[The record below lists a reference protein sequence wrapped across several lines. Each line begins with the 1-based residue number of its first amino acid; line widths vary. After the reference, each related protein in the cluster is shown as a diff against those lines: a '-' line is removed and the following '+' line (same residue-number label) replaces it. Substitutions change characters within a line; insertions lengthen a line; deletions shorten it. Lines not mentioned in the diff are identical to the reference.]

1 MDIQLLS
8 KRVPNMDVIIPTD
21 DEAMVMNEGKTNLK
35 GHAYDHFNFLQFNTG
50 ASTGCFVNSLAL
62 PYKTYL
68 F

>member
-50 ASTGCFVNSLAL
+50 VSRSDSISNFCQFFGIAL
-62 PYKTYL
+62 
-68 F
+68 